1 MQRRVFNFC
10 FFSLLSACIVL
21 PYSAAAGK
29 LKSEDELGCH
39 QDDIT
44 ESYIC
49 DSGPLLGREFL
60 SLSEARDALQA
71 IKSKAKEEEAESADE
86 KLRSPAPEP
95 VAQPE
100 DSGHLRVIS
109 WNIKALAAEGSD
121 YDRAALVLA
130 DADMMV
136 LQEVDLRGEGKG
148 FINVI
153 ANLIQAKT
161 QEKVCRAWVQ
171 GTNGERQ
178 TYGFLWK
185 EKTIGFLDS
194 DGEMKDS
201 CGDTAFTIHQV
212 KKTKLASQGTFFF
225 KTQKKMFVL
234 GTMFMEHQSKSPD
247 KDVNEIFKSL
257 DDGKWPVL
265 LVGDLK
271 MGAGNSAFNNARK
284 MGFHSAVSGKKNAWE
299 NVWYRGAGVVQAG
312 PVDLYERFSDARHQD
327 IKKSFANIFP
337 LMAEFNFREESKDSV
352 SMVPKSKPKKKS
364 AKSSR
369 QAQGN

>member
-1 MQRRVFNFC
+1 MQRRAFNFRL
-10 FFSLLSACIVL
+10 FALLSVCVVL
-21 PYSAAAGK
+21 PYSASAAK
-29 LKSEDELGCH
+29 SLSEDELGCH

-60 SLSEARDALQA
+60 SLSEAQDALQA
-71 IKSKAKEEEAESADE
+71 LKAKTQEQEAESGE
-86 KLRSPAPEP
+86 EELTPSEPAP

-100 DSGHLRVIS
+100 NTEHLRVIS
-109 WNIKALAAEGSD
+109 WNIKALAGEGSD

-130 DADMMV
+130 DADVMV
-136 LQEVDLRGEGKG
+136 LQEVDLHGQGKG
-148 FINVI
+148 FMNVI

-171 GTNGERQ
+171 GSNGERQ

-185 EKTIGFLDS
+185 EKTVGYLDS
-194 DGEMKDS
+194 DGEMKES
-201 CGDTAFTIHQV
+201 CGDTALTIRQL
-212 KKTKLASQGTFFF
+212 KKTKLASQGTFYF
-225 KTQKKMFVL
+225 KAQRKMFVL
-234 GTMFMEHQSKSPD
+234 GTLFMDRQPKSPD

-257 DDGKWPVL
+257 DEGKWPVL
-265 LVGDLK
+265 LAGDFK

-299 NVWYRGAGVVQAG
+299 NVWYRGAGVIQAG
-312 PVDLYERFSDARHQD
+312 PVDLSERFSDARHED

-337 LMAEFNFREESKDSV
+337 IMAEFNLREESKDSV
-352 SMVPKSKPKKKS
+352 SIVPKSKPKKKS
-364 AKSSR
+364 TKGSR
-369 QAQGN
+369 QANGN